1 MTERTSVSITNFGA
15 KGDGKTDNR
24 AAIQKAV
31 DHAKAQGLDVYVP
44 EGLFLHKG
52 IITLNGVDMV
62 GAGANSVLKAV
73 GASATFDD
81 QAIKLTGTGASL
93 RHLTLDSDATTRASS
108 GESAK
113 VWVAGATDFSI
124 EGIRILNAHSAGI
137 LVVGKSSHGTI
148 LNNHISGT
156 NADSIHMSQASHH
169 ILVKGNTIKNS
180 HDDGIAVVSYARNG
194 AMVSDIQ
201 ILDNTIVNNEW
212 GRNISVVGGQNVTIK
227 YNTVDGNLSG
237 AAGVYIAA
245 EPNYDTFGVKNVVVS
260 DNVIK
265 NTGGTNTGHGAVMI
279 YNGTS
284 GRMVEDVVVHHNEI
298 VNAKKNGVMIR
309 GSRIDDITLS
319 QNLIEKSAAAPVA
332 VSGSPTDL
340 IQTGNTTTRAG
351 WPPIIEPGGNT
362 PSTPAIEPAPMPRP
376 VQPQPLEPAPDEPP
390 PASAPSP
397 IPNPILDHAGEAR
410 YLASN
415 PDVKAAIA
423 DGLLNSGLEHYLS
436 FGAAE
441 GRGPYHLFDESWYLN
456 TYPDVAQAVAAGWYA
471 DAHEHYSRFGWSE
484 LRNPSS
490 LMDVARYLADYPD
503 VAEAGIDPMGH
514 FINHGVL
521 EGRTIV
527 AVGIDDDIG

>member
-113 VWVAGATDFSI
+113 VWVSGATDFSI

-245 EPNYDTFGVKNVVVS
+245 ETNYNTFGVQDVRVEGNVIHGTGGHKTGHGAIMIYNNSGRPTDDVTITGNKILNAVKNGILVKGDGVKGVDIH

-265 NTGGTNTGHGAVMI
+265 G
-279 YNGTS
+279 S
-284 GRMVEDVVVHHNEI
+284 G
-298 VNAKKNGVMIR
+298 
-309 GSRIDDITLS
+309 
-319 QNLIEKSAAAPVA
+319 AAAIA
-332 VSGSPTDL
+332 KIGSPSGVD
-340 IQTGNTTTRAG
+340 IRANVLG
-351 WPPIIEPGGNT
+351 ENSPTKVAAAKETAPEVSATVKADAGAAALSVPVPVMDAAPTSEAKPAVFVWDTPPH
-362 PSTPAIEPAPMPRP
+362 
-376 VQPQPLEPAPDEPP
+376 LEPAI
-390 PASAPSP
+390 PAETDP
-397 IPNPILDHAGEAR
+397 IPV
-410 YLASN
+410 
-415 PDVKAAIA
+415 PDMVN
-423 DGLLNSGLEHYLS
+423 LLG
-436 FGAAE
+436 
-441 GRGPYHLFDESWYLN
+441 
-456 TYPDVAQAVAAGWYA
+456 V
-471 DAHEHYSRFGWSE
+471 
-484 LRNPSS
+484 SS
-490 LMDVARYLADYPD
+490 LTSWMV
-503 VAEAGIDPMGH
+503 
-514 FINHGVL
+514 
-521 EGRTIV
+521 
-527 AVGIDDDIG
+527 